1 MQNVKIIII
10 HGNGGSTPQDN
21 WIPYLQT
28 ELEKL
33 NLTVIAR
40 QFPDANLARES
51 YWIPF
56 LKNELKADESTIVIG
71 HSSGA
76 VAAMR
81 FAESNKLLGSILVGV
96 CYTDLGNEYEILSG
110 YYDRPWNWQA
120 IKNNQQWIALFASTD
135 DPWIPIKE
143 PRFIQEQLQPDYY
156 EFTNQGHF
164 GGDRRKETFPEII
177 EVIKQKLSIR

>member
-1 MQNVKIIII
+1 MHTIKIIFA
-10 HGNGGSTPQDN
+10 HGNGGSTPQDH
-21 WIPYLQT
+21 WFPYLKT
-28 ELEKL
+28 ELVKL
-33 NLTVIAR
+33 GLTVIAR
-40 QFPDANLARES
+40 QFPDAHLARES

-56 LKNELKADESTIVIG
+56 LKNELKADENTIIIG

-96 CYTDLGNEYEILSG
+96 CYTDLGNEYEKLSG

-143 PRFIQEQLQPDYY
+143 PRFICEQLEPDYY
-156 EFTNQGHF
+156 EYNNRGHF
-164 GGDRRKETFPEII
+164 HNKKFPEII
-177 EVIKQKLSIR
+177 SMINLLYLC